1 MTTNEILINAH
12 NVRQAFMNKIDLYID
27 KVVNYAKIN
36 ELYIKEIKKYTNDD
50 SAYQVEIPKYYK
62 LKKTSPKKLN
72 QIFTY
77 FYLIFANIT
86 NAYISYLDH
95 NTDNFFSNFDL
106 YIEKDVNKIMHA
118 IKDFRNGDLFDNEL
132 LEFFHA
138 IDPDDAKLIVKNDMI
153 DIYFIQKL
161 THYKKYDELL
171 LILEQVNILGN
182 LKDDYIYKFIIKIF
196 NLISMK

>member
-1 MTTNEILINAH
+1 MTTNEILINVH

-86 NAYISYLDH
+86 NAYISYLDD

-196 NLISMK
+196 NLIK

>member
-86 NAYISYLDH
+86 NAYISYLDD

-106 YIEKDVNKIMHA
+106 YIEKDVSKIMHA

-196 NLISMK
+196 NLIK

>member
-77 FYLIFANIT
+77 FYLIFVNIT
-86 NAYISYLDH
+86 NAYISYLDD

-196 NLISMK
+196 NLIK

>member
-36 ELYIKEIKKYTNDD
+36 ELYIKKIKKYTNDD

-86 NAYISYLDH
+86 NAYISYLDD

-196 NLISMK
+196 NLIK

>member
-86 NAYISYLDH
+86 NAYISYLDD

-171 LILEQVNILGN
+171 IILEQVNILGN

-196 NLISMK
+196 NLIK

>member
-27 KVVNYAKIN
+27 KLVNYAKIN

-77 FYLIFANIT
+77 FYLIFVNIT
-86 NAYISYLDH
+86 NAYISYLDD

-196 NLISMK
+196 NLIK

>member
-12 NVRQAFMNKIDLYID
+12 NVRQTFMNKIDLYID

-50 SAYQVEIPKYYK
+50 SAYQVEIPKYYRF
-62 LKKTSPKKLN
+62 KKTSPKKLN

-86 NAYISYLDH
+86 NAYISYLDD

-196 NLISMK
+196 NLIK

>member
-86 NAYISYLDH
+86 NAYISYLDD

-138 IDPDDAKLIVKNDMI
+138 INPDDAKLIVKNDMI
-153 DIYFIQKL
+153 DIYFIRKL

-196 NLISMK
+196 NLIK

>member
-86 NAYISYLDH
+86 NAYISYLDD

-118 IKDFRNGDLFDNEL
+118 IKDFRKGDLFDNEL

-196 NLISMK
+196 NLIK

>member
-50 SAYQVEIPKYYK
+50 SAYQVEIPKYYR

-86 NAYISYLDH
+86 NAYISYLDD

-106 YIEKDVNKIMHA
+106 YVEKDVNKIMHA
-118 IKDFRNGDLFDNEL
+118 IKDFRNGDLFDDEL

-161 THYKKYDELL
+161 THYKKYYELL

-182 LKDDYIYKFIIKIF
+182 LKDDYIYKFIIKVF
-196 NLISMK
+196 NLIK

>member
-86 NAYISYLDH
+86 NAYISYLDD

-118 IKDFRNGDLFDNEL
+118 IKDFRNGDLFDDEL

-196 NLISMK
+196 NLIK

>member
-86 NAYISYLDH
+86 NAYISYLDD

-153 DIYFIQKL
+153 DIYFIRKL

-196 NLISMK
+196 NLIK

>member
-86 NAYISYLDH
+86 NAYISYLDD

-171 LILEQVNILGN
+171 LILEQVNILGK

-196 NLISMK
+196 NLIK

>member
-86 NAYISYLDH
+86 NAYISYLDD

-161 THYKKYDELL
+161 THYKKYDELF

-196 NLISMK
+196 NLIK

>member
-86 NAYISYLDH
+86 NAYISYLDD

-161 THYKKYDELL
+161 THYNKYDELL

-196 NLISMK
+196 NLIK

>member
-50 SAYQVEIPKYYK
+50 SAYQVEIPKYYR

-86 NAYISYLDH
+86 NAYISYLDD

-106 YIEKDVNKIMHA
+106 YVEKDVNKIMHA

-138 IDPDDAKLIVKNDMI
+138 IDSDDAKLIVKNDMI

-161 THYKKYDELL
+161 THYKKYYELL

-182 LKDDYIYKFIIKIF
+182 LKDDYIYKFIIKVF
-196 NLISMK
+196 NLIK

>member
-12 NVRQAFMNKIDLYID
+12 NVRQAFMNKIVLYID

-86 NAYISYLDH
+86 NAYISYLDD

-196 NLISMK
+196 NLIK

>member
-36 ELYIKEIKKYTNDD
+36 ELYIKEIKKYANDD
-50 SAYQVEIPKYYK
+50 SAYQVEIPKYYR
-62 LKKTSPKKLN
+62 LKKTSSKKLN

-86 NAYISYLDH
+86 NAYISYLDD

-106 YIEKDVNKIMHA
+106 YVEKDVNKIMHA

-161 THYKKYDELL
+161 THYKKYYELL

-182 LKDDYIYKFIIKIF
+182 LKDDYIYKFIIKVF
-196 NLISMK
+196 NLIK

>member
-27 KVVNYAKIN
+27 KIVNYAKIN

-86 NAYISYLDH
+86 NAYISYLDD

-171 LILEQVNILGN
+171 LILEQVDILGN

-196 NLISMK
+196 NLIK

>member
-36 ELYIKEIKKYTNDD
+36 ELYIKEIKKFTNDD
-50 SAYQVEIPKYYK
+50 SAYQVEIPKYYR

-86 NAYISYLDH
+86 NAYISYLDD

-106 YIEKDVNKIMHA
+106 YVEKDVNKIMHA

-161 THYKKYDELL
+161 THYKKYYELL

-182 LKDDYIYKFIIKIF
+182 LKDDYIYKFIIKVF
-196 NLISMK
+196 NLIK

>member
-50 SAYQVEIPKYYK
+50 SAYQVEIPKYYR

-86 NAYISYLDH
+86 NAYISYLDD

-106 YIEKDVNKIMHA
+106 YVEKDVNKIMHA

-161 THYKKYDELL
+161 THYKKYYELL

-182 LKDDYIYKFIIKIF
+182 LKDNYIYKFIIKVF
-196 NLISMK
+196 NLIK

>member
-12 NVRQAFMNKIDLYID
+12 NVRQAFMNKIDFYID

-36 ELYIKEIKKYTNDD
+36 ELYIKEIKKYTNND

-86 NAYISYLDH
+86 NAYISYLDD

-196 NLISMK
+196 NLIK

>member
-12 NVRQAFMNKIDLYID
+12 NVRQAFMNKIDFYID

-86 NAYISYLDH
+86 NAYISYLDD

-196 NLISMK
+196 NLIK

>member
-86 NAYISYLDH
+86 NAYISYLDD

-106 YIEKDVNKIMHA
+106 YIEKDVNKIMYA

-196 NLISMK
+196 NLIK

>member
-62 LKKTSPKKLN
+62 LKKTSSKKLN

-86 NAYISYLDH
+86 NAYISYLDD

-161 THYKKYDELL
+161 THYKKYYELL

-196 NLISMK
+196 NLIK

>member
-27 KVVNYAKIN
+27 KIVNYAKIN

-86 NAYISYLDH
+86 NAYISYLDD

-118 IKDFRNGDLFDNEL
+118 IKDFRNGDLFGNEL

-196 NLISMK
+196 NLIK

>member
-1 MTTNEILINAH
+1 MTTNEIIINAH

-27 KVVNYAKIN
+27 KIVNYAKIN

-86 NAYISYLDH
+86 NAYISYLDD

-196 NLISMK
+196 NLIK

>member
-86 NAYISYLDH
+86 NAYISYLDD

-196 NLISMK
+196 NLIKL

>member
-62 LKKTSPKKLN
+62 LKKTSTKKLN

-86 NAYISYLDH
+86 NAYISYLDD

-196 NLISMK
+196 NLIK

>member
-62 LKKTSPKKLN
+62 LKKTSHKKLN

-86 NAYISYLDH
+86 NAYISYLDD

-196 NLISMK
+196 NLIK

>member
-86 NAYISYLDH
+86 NAYISYLDD

-132 LEFFHA
+132 LEFFHT

-196 NLISMK
+196 NLIK

>member
-50 SAYQVEIPKYYK
+50 LAYQVEIPKYYK

-86 NAYISYLDH
+86 NAYISYLDD

-196 NLISMK
+196 NLIK

>member
-86 NAYISYLDH
+86 NAYISYLDD

-106 YIEKDVNKIMHA
+106 YIEKDVNKTMHA

-196 NLISMK
+196 NLIK

>member
-50 SAYQVEIPKYYK
+50 SAYQVEIPKYYR

-86 NAYISYLDH
+86 NAYISYLDD

-196 NLISMK
+196 NLIK

>member
-50 SAYQVEIPKYYK
+50 SVYQVEIPKYYK

-86 NAYISYLDH
+86 NAYISYLDD

-196 NLISMK
+196 NLIK